1 MTAQELKDLR
11 KANELTQKDLADIL
25 NVAVQ
30 TVKHW
35 EQGVRNINK
44 HVQFLIELVF
54 RIKPLPDFTK
64 YKKNNKGSL

>member
-11 KANELTQKDLADIL
+11 KANGLTQKNLADIL

-54 RIKPLPDFTK
+54 KIKPLPDLDK
-64 YKKNNKGSL
+64 YRKG